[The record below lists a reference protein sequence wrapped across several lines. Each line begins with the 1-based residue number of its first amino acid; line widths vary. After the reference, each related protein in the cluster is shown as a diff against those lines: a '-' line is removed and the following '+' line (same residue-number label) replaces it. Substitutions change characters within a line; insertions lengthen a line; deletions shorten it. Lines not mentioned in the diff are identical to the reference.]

1 MDTNDDNMGYAV
13 PGNKLVILF
22 SELSKT
28 GTEYTQHCVQDNLD
42 EVVKKF
48 LSLDFSN
55 NKYNFYT
62 LDESEYSTD
71 MDKDETYYFFQE
83 EDLVDFL
90 NDFVSEQ
97 INHDLMQLNKMGLVE
112 YKWDDVK
119 NDFVFGLTEAGR
131 GKFDSSGE

>member
-1 MDTNDDNMGYAV
+1 MNDDDMGYAV
-13 PGNKLVILF
+13 PGNKLVMLF

-28 GTEYTQHCVQDNLD
+28 GTEYTQYCVQDNLD
-42 EVVKKF
+42 VVIKKF

-97 INHDLMQLNKMGLVE
+97 INQDLMHLNKMGLVE

-119 NDFVFGLTEAGR
+119 NDFVFNITDAGK